1 MNVTTP
7 MLGEQAAVHQQQY
20 KVAQSVNEIAEAFS
34 LPRADVQDMLT
45 GEMNQLE
52 QKAKIQQYI
61 LILSV
66 KTVKD
71 FLAASRCTGV

>member
-7 MLGEQAAVHQQQY
+7 MLGERAAVHQQQY

-71 FLAASRCTGV
+71 FWAARRCTGV